1 MACKSCK
8 KTKEEIASEVVSA
21 TLKLENKNIIRY
33 IGNFFIFLVLAVLLT
48 PFIIP
53 ITLFMMFKIIV
64 LDKNIN
70 LLPVV
75 KYLGEKIFK
84 EKDEEEEDEFE
95 DDEDLDEELDE
106 EYEPINEHEIIDISN
121 VQ

>member
-21 TLKLENKNIIRY
+21 TYKPEGKKISQY
-33 IGNFFIFLVLAVLLT
+33 IANFFLFLVLAVLLT

-53 ITLFMMFKIIV
+53 ITLVVMFKIVV

-84 EKDEEEEDEFE
+84 EKDEEDDEDEFE
-95 DDEDLDEELDE
+95 DDEALDEEYNE
-106 EYEPINEHEIIDISN
+106 EYEPINPHEIIDIKN
-121 VQ
+121 V